1 MLMASRGIMQL
12 VDTTLFFSATSGGV
26 KRYLTAKHA
35 WLAARSA
42 HRHSIL
48 VPGARSCLRP
58 GGISTIAGVRLA
70 FTFNYRLPL
79 SPRSWTRMLFALEPD
94 LIEVGDVFH
103 PAWCAAHVARA
114 RNIPLVGFL
123 HSNLPQVLGRR
134 FGAGVERAVRRY
146 LCQVYAQCDLVL
158 APSRLMCAY
167 LAKLGVARSVYQPLG
182 VDTEVFSPARRLL
195 DLRRVLELPDN
206 ARLLVFAGRFS
217 HEKNLPV
224 LREAMAML
232 GKPYHLVL
240 IGGARA
246 ARPSH
251 NVSVLPY
258 RRDSIEL
265 AHWLASADALVHA
278 GSSETFG
285 LVIIEAMAC
294 GRPVVGVRAGA
305 VPELVDERVGELA
318 EPDSGASMAQAIRR
332 LYERDLDAL
341 GTNARERAL
350 QRFTWS
356 HVLQLQLATYASV
369 SGWSRA
375 TGGVRAAMQLGSQG
389 R

>member
-1 MLMASRGIMQL
+1 MQL
-12 VDTTLFFSATSGGV
+12 VDTTLFFSPTSGGV

-42 HRHSIL
+42 YRHTIL
-48 VPGARSCLRP
+48 VPGSRTRLRP
-58 GGISTIAGVRLA
+58 GDISTIAGVRLP

-79 SPRSWTRMLFALEPD
+79 APRLWTHMLFALEPD
-94 LIEVGDVFH
+94 VIEVGDVFH

-114 RNIPLVGFL
+114 RNIPLVAFF
-123 HSNLPQVLGRR
+123 HSHLAQLLGRR
-134 FGAGVERAVRRY
+134 FGSDVERAISRYVRH
-146 LCQVYAQCDLVL
+146 VYSQFDLVL

-167 LAKLGVARSVYQPLG
+167 LTKLGVARSIYQPLG
-182 VDTEVFSPARRLL
+182 VDTEVFSPARRTL
-195 DLRRVLELPDN
+195 DLRRQLELPDD

-217 HEKNLPV
+217 EEKNLHV
-224 LREAMAML
+224 LREAIALL
-232 GKPYHLVL
+232 GRPYHLLL
-240 IGGARA
+240 IGGGRA

-251 NVSVLPY
+251 NVTVLPY
-258 RRDSIEL
+258 RRDSVEL
-265 AHWLASADALVHA
+265 AQWLASADALVHA

-318 EPDSGASMAQAIRR
+318 EPESAASMAQAIRR
-332 LYERDLDAL
+332 LYERDLQAL
-341 GTNARERAL
+341 GAVARARTL

-356 HVLQLQLATYASV
+356 HVLQLQLASYAGL
-369 SGWSRA
+369 SGWSRQA
-375 TGGVRAAMQLGSQG
+375 SAVRPTMELDPQG
-389 R
+389 P